1 MNARNIFW
9 HGQIRGDHLNRTAR
23 RIGEGKGEGVESC
36 VISSDQDEVAQLS
49 PRQFSRAFRA
59 ETGRSPAR
67 AVERLRLEAARLML
81 EQSQQVIEKIAN
93 QTGVSDSR
101 LMREALLRA
110 FGQPS
115 QAIRRN
121 ARTAVNTVGA
131 DRLA

>member
-1 MNARNIFW
+1 
-9 HGQIRGDHLNRTAR
+9 
-23 RIGEGKGEGVESC
+23 

-81 EQSQQVIEKIAN
+81 EQGQHVIEKIAN